1 MQLRFSTRLTSEEY
15 VKQEAWQQAYLEHCP
30 LHPNGECSMAR
41 HGTYGRVKPHG
52 ARVARWYCPESHRTF
67 SLLPDCLASRLSG
80 SLGEIE
86 AVVIQ
91 VEQADSV
98 ATAAEQLRPDIEL
111 PGVMRWIRRRV
122 KGVKDSLAIIKELN
136 PEHFADCQPTI
147 TAFSQHIKDNDVL
160 SALRG
165 IAASHLAIL
174 PPPLGFKPSPLIG
187 GEHKLRYQQQM
198 GPDPPILFQ

>member
-30 LHPNGECSMAR
+30 LHPNGECSLAR

-91 VEQADSV
+91 V
-98 ATAAEQLRPDIEL
+98 
-111 PGVMRWIRRRV
+111 
-122 KGVKDSLAIIKELN
+122 
-136 PEHFADCQPTI
+136 
-147 TAFSQHIKDNDVL
+147 
-160 SALRG
+160 
-165 IAASHLAIL
+165 
-174 PPPLGFKPSPLIG
+174 
-187 GEHKLRYQQQM
+187 
-198 GPDPPILFQ
+198 